1 MFITSIEYGASVSGD
16 AGCNNGNYDVP
27 VTIRFNTGIVA
38 RVHTCAC
45 GNGCSNSFPANWC
58 KVRMEFRSISDFW
71 KWTNFGDN
79 DFGPINGPEINR
91 LERQERGELFWFDSL
106 SWDVYGRYC
115 RKKMRG
121 RDILHVIRAR
131 EQVENCRMDAIH
143 NVILEISY

>member
-27 VTIRFNTGIVA
+27 VTIRFDTGIVA

-58 KVRMEFRSISDFW
+58 KVGMEFRSISDFW
-71 KWTNFGDN
+71 EWTSFGDD

-106 SWDVYGRYC
+106 PWDVYGRYC
-115 RKKMRG
+115 RGKMRG
-121 RDILHVIRAR
+121 RDILYVIRAR
-131 EQVENCRMDAIH
+131 ETMENNRRDAIH
-143 NVILEISY
+143 RIILWMNY